1 MTEKHDYTATI
12 RGKGLDG
19 TGVTEDIA
27 KSMYHTKGKRTL
39 AIVELVHKRQ
49 VDDEDTGRKVEL
61 AISLLEPS
69 TSPELDDHLRE
80 LTKTMHQNRVLKSTD
95 DQLQIDTLD
104 AVEPTVEQVI
114 EAGKQHIAET
124 DDELPEKGEKGD
136 WVVRDDTWTDEDL
149 NRADHVHTA
158 DGDCI
163 KNRHGELCDPEAD
176 LAPDDEP
183 WEYDQPEPHDASTIP
198 SPFATSTTPGGD
210 AA

>member
-27 KSMYHTKGKRTL
+27 KTMYHTKGKRTL

-69 TSPELDDHLRE
+69 TSPELDDYLRN
-80 LTKTMHQNRVLKSTD
+80 LTKTMHQNRVLKSQD
-95 DQLQIDTLD
+95 EQLQIDTLD
-104 AVEPTVEQVI
+104 DVEPTVEQVI
-114 EAGKQHIAET
+114 AAGQQHIAQT
-124 DDELPEKGEKGD
+124 DDELPNPDEQ
-136 WVVRDDTWTDEDL
+136 DDTEPSADETI
-149 NRADHVHTA
+149 AA
-158 DGDCI
+158 GQDGEQP
-163 KNRHGELCDPEAD
+163 NG
-176 LAPDDEP
+176 EP
-183 WEYDQPEPHDASTIP
+183 WEYENPEGTTVREPSTIG
-198 SPFATSTTPGGD
+198 SPFANPGPD